1 MKGWSRVAAL
11 LLGLTLSGC
20 AEGVKFI
27 QETEAGGIVV
37 YPYKGDNAL
46 VSTFRHDALDLIQRK
61 CPTGYSVLKEG
72 QTTGLRRIQDTVGGS
87 EAIELKRW
95 AIKFQCK

>member
-1 MKGWSRVAAL
+1 MVL
-11 LLGLTLSGC
+11 LLVGLALAGC
-20 AEGVKFI
+20 SEGVKFI
-27 QETEAGGIVV
+27 QETETGGVVV

-46 VSTFRHDALDLIQRK
+46 VSTFRHDALDMMQKK
-61 CPTGYSVLKEG
+61 CLHGYTVLKEG
-72 QTTGLRRIQDTVGGS
+72 QTTGLRRIQDNVGGS

>member
-1 MKGWSRVAAL
+1 MKGWSSVVVLAA
-11 LLGLTLSGC
+11 GLFLSGC

-27 QETEAGGIVV
+27 QETESGGVVV

-46 VSTFRHDALDLIQRK
+46 MSTFRHDALDLIQQK
-61 CPTGYSVLKEG
+61 CAKGYTVLKEG
-72 QTTGLRRIQDTVGGS
+72 QTTGLRRIQDNVGGS

-95 AIKFQCK
+95 AIKFQCR

>member
-1 MKGWSRVAAL
+1 VGL
-11 LLGLTLSGC
+11 LLVGLTLAGC

-27 QETEAGGIVV
+27 QETEAGGVVV
-37 YPYKGDNAL
+37 YPYKGENAL
-46 VSTFRHDALDLIQRK
+46 VSTFRHDALEMMQKK
-61 CPTGYSVLKEG
+61 CPKGYTVLKEG
-72 QTTGLRRIQDTVGGS
+72 RTTGLRRIQDNVGGS